1 MIDWN
6 EKYRPKTLDE
16 VIGNAKAVD
25 SLKKWARSWESGK
38 PRKKAV
44 VLIGDSGVGK
54 TSSALAL
61 ASDFGWSAIEL
72 NASDIRNAAAIK
84 ETATRGAMSE
94 TFTSDGD
101 FISIKRGGRKLIV
114 LDEADNIFGKE
125 DFGGIGA
132 IVETIRET
140 KQPIILIVNDYYGLT
155 RRSSAIKQL
164 CQAIRFNRLN
174 HEVIVKALRNICQK
188 EGIKASIEVLNQIA
202 EHSLGDLR
210 AAVNDLQSL
219 SEGKEEIDKVVL
231 GYRDAK
237 TTIFAS
243 LAEIFKGVKCQKSRQ
258 SVSNLD
264 ETPDHIILWID
275 ENLPLE
281 YKDLGDLARGYD
293 ALSKADIYLGM
304 VKRRQH
310 YGFWSYAMDMMTA
323 GVSLAKRNKY
333 RGYTRYNFPMWL
345 IKMSRTKRVRNTSRS
360 LATKLG
366 DHCHASNDIVLRDIM
381 PYFKHLFATDRDFRI
396 NMTHILKL
404 NEDEVGYLLGEKV
417 DSYAVKHVVDGV
429 ERLSES
435 KKIKTI
441 KEFEKKEKQAGLF
454 DF

>member
-1 MIDWN
+1 
-6 EKYRPKTLDE
+6 
-16 VIGNAKAVD
+16 
-25 SLKKWARSWESGK
+25 
-38 PRKKAV
+38 
-44 VLIGDSGVGK
+44 
-54 TSSALAL
+54 
-61 ASDFGWSAIEL
+61 
-72 NASDIRNAAAIK
+72 
-84 ETATRGAMSE
+84 
-94 TFTSDGD
+94 
-101 FISIKRGGRKLIV
+101 
-114 LDEADNIFGKE
+114 
-125 DFGGIGA
+125 
-132 IVETIRET
+132 
-140 KQPIILIVNDYYGLT
+140 
-155 RRSSAIKQL
+155 
-164 CQAIRFNRLN
+164 
-174 HEVIVKALRNICQK
+174 VKALRNICQK

-293 ALSKADIYLGM
+293 ALSRADIYLGM

-310 YGFWSYAMDMMTA
+310 YGFWSYAIDMMTA
-323 GVSLAKRNKY
+323 G
-333 RGYTRYNFPMWL
+333 GL

-366 DHCHASNDIVLRDIM
+366 DYCHASNDIVLRDII

-396 NMTHILKL
+396 NMTHILHL
-404 NEDEVGYLLGEKV
+404 NEDEIGYLLGEKV